1 MITIDELKFKLGG
14 LETAVNDLR
23 DALSIEASEK
33 RLAELEHQMTLP
45 GFYDDQEKSQK
56 VIGEMGEVKNKL
68 ERFGKLSTQYEEA
81 QTLLE
86 MIEEENDP
94 SLIPEIEEMLQ
105 EFVSEVNTENGG
117 DAGIQVYI
125 GDETPVQS
133 MKDCSVVTAN
143 YDLGEGIRGTI
154 GIIGPKRMDYEKVLG
169 TLKNLMKQ
177 LDAAYKKDER

>member
-68 ERFGKLSTQYEEA
+68 ERSGPPPPPYVE
-81 QTLLE
+81 
-86 MIEEENDP
+86 
-94 SLIPEIEEMLQ
+94 
-105 EFVSEVNTENGG
+105 
-117 DAGIQVYI
+117 
-125 GDETPVQS
+125 
-133 MKDCSVVTAN
+133 
-143 YDLGEGIRGTI
+143 DL
-154 GIIGPKRMDYEKVLG
+154 
-169 TLKNLMKQ
+169 
-177 LDAAYKKDER
+177 